1 MYELKFDKKAID
13 FLNKLEKD
21 LKNRI
26 WDKIQECKLDPFR
39 YLEHLESMDGF
50 KLRVGYY
57 RVVIDVDQ
65 ANQIL
70 NILKIGHRKNIYD

>member
-39 YLEHLESMDGF
+39 YLQHLESMDGF
-50 KLRVGYY
+50 KLRSGDY